1 MCYTQDTYTGAPAQQ
16 IPVLRARCR
25 HHAAVVDAVVDA
37 IHLSKL
43 MHHKHS
49 CAAGHALLEV
59 ALLRVAGDT
68 LVVLPVLERL
78 A

>member
-1 MCYTQDTYTGAPAQQ
+1 VLYARYLYRCAGAANSCGKGTVPD
-16 IPVLRARCR
+16 
-25 HHAAVVDAVVDA
+25 HAAVVDAVVDYT
-37 IHLSKL
+37 HLSKL